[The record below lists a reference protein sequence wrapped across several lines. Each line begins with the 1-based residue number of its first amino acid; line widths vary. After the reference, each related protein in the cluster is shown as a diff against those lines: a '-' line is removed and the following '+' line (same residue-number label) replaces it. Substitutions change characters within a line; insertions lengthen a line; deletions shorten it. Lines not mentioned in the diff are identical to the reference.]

1 MVLDKTVDIEINGKN
16 YKLCYPMK
24 SVVRA
29 ERELF
34 QNNLLITVAQ
44 GMNGLPP
51 NLSDMYVIFKYGMIG
66 GQPELEGREGMIEDL
81 YYDALDKHGV
91 LPVFQMGLD
100 AVQKSGI
107 MGDTSKKPTAAL
119 TAPAA
124 AAEQDRGAA
133 SETPQS

>member
-24 SVVRA
+24 SVTGA

-51 NLSDMYVIFKYGMIG
+51 NLSDMFVIFKYGMIG

-81 YYDALDKHGV
+81 YYAANEKHGV
-91 LPVFQMGLD
+91 LQVFQMGLD
-100 AVQKSGI
+100 AVRKSGVL
-107 MGDTSKKPTAAL
+107 GDTSKKPTAAL

-124 AAEQDRGAA
+124 AEEQDRGAV

>member
-1 MVLDKTVDIEINGKN
+1 MILDKTVDIEIDGKK

-24 SVVRA
+24 SVFQA

-51 NLSDMYVIFKYGMIG
+51 NLSDMYVIFKYGIIG
-66 GQPELEGREGMIEDL
+66 GQPELEGKEAAVEGL
-81 YYDALDKHGV
+81 YYDALEEHGV

-100 AVQKSGI
+100 AVRKSGI
-107 MGDTSKKPTAAL
+107 MGDTSKKLTAAQA
-119 TAPAA
+119 APAA
-124 AAEQDRGAA
+124 AAGQGRGAA
-133 SETPQS
+133 LGTPQS